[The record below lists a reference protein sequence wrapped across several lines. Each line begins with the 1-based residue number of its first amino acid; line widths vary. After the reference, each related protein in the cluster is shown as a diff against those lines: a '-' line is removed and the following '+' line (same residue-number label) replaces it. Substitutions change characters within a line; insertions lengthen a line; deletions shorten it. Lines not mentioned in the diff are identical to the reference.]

1 VTIGA
6 VTRDRRPLRIAEMAL
21 AVDPTDYV
29 GPCPA
34 TFRFRGAIR
43 VEGHGEVSYRFG
55 RSDRARGPVLKAEVD
70 SSSVTRVSTSWVLG
84 PHSGEPFEGWQTL
97 EILTPR
103 PLTSARAAFR
113 MTCVR

>member
-6 VTRDRRPLRIAEMAL
+6 VTRDRRPLRIAEMSL

-34 TFRFRGAIR
+34 TFRFRGTIH
-43 VEGHGEVSYRFG
+43 VEGHGEVSLPVRAE
-55 RSDRARGPVLKAEVD
+55 RSRRGPVLKVEVD
-70 SSSVTRVSTSWVLG
+70 SLSVTRVSTSWVLG
-84 PHSGEPFEGWQTL
+84 PHSEKPFEGWQTL

-103 PLTSARAAFR
+103 RLTSARAAFR
-113 MTCVR
+113 RTCLR